1 MTSWYRRILPRTLL
15 GADAESPSNEDDTRP
30 TIALMLGGGG
40 ARAAYQVGVLNYIAE
55 AFPDFR
61 FSLLTGVSAG
71 AINTTHLA
79 NHVGT
84 FRQAASSLVS
94 NWEELTADRVFD
106 VNSGFAVMRQLFAD
120 REPVGRSAA
129 AARQRGVLDPSPLR
143 TFLYEKMAAHD
154 NSLRGINQNV
164 RTGWLKGVAVVTT
177 SYTTGQ
183 TVTWVQGGTFDEWER
198 PDRIGREAELS
209 VEHVMASTA
218 LPLVF
223 PPVRI
228 GDAWYGD
235 GGVRLM
241 APLAPAV
248 HMGANRIM
256 VIANRY
262 KPSQEEAERPSV
274 QGHPPLA
281 QVMGVLVNAVFT
293 DALEQDAENLR
304 RINRLVRQR
313 AAHNGQSTPTAGA
326 ARPRE
331 RVIDL
336 LQIRPS
342 VSLSTFA
349 HEYID
354 ELPTAI
360 RYLVS
365 STGGH
370 EMRSNDWSSVLLFA
384 RGYIDRV
391 LEIGY
396 HDARRQHDRIATFLH
411 EERVEAGGANTA

>member
-15 GADAESPSNEDDTRP
+15 SDPEEKDAAADGRP
-30 TIALMLGGGG
+30 TVALMLGGGG
-40 ARAAYQVGVLNYIAE
+40 ARAAYQVGVLNYMAE
-55 AFPDFR
+55 AFPHFR
-61 FSLLTGVSAG
+61 FALLTGVSAG

-84 FRQAASSLVS
+84 FRQATSSLVS
-94 NWEELTADRVFD
+94 NWEQLTADRVFD
-106 VNSGFAVMRQLFAD
+106 VNSGVAVMRQLFAD
-120 REPVGRSAA
+120 REPAGRSPE

-143 TFLYEKMAAHD
+143 HFLYEKMAAHD
-154 NSLRGINQNV
+154 NTLRGIDQNV

-183 TVTWVQGGTFDEWER
+183 TVTWVQGGSFDEWER
-198 PDRIGREAELS
+198 PDRVGRETELS

-218 LPLVF
+218 LPVVF

-248 HMGANRIM
+248 HMGATRIM

-274 QGHPPLA
+274 HGHPPLA

-304 RINRLVRQR
+304 RINRLVRRR
-313 AAHNGQSTPTAGA
+313 AARNGQADTTATG
-326 ARPRE
+326 RPDE

-342 VSLSTFA
+342 VSLSAFA
-349 HEYID
+349 HEYIS
-354 ELPTAI
+354 ELPATI
-360 RYLVS
+360 RYLVG
-365 STGGH
+365 STGGG
-370 EMRSNDWSSVLLFA
+370 EAGSNDWSSVLLFA
-384 RGYIDRV
+384 RGYVERV

-396 HDARRQHDRIATFLH
+396 HDARRQRDRIAAFL
-411 EERVEAGGANTA
+411 EAGQRQHVH

>member
-1 MTSWYRRILPRTLL
+1 MTAWYRRILPDTLL
-15 GADAESPSNEDDTRP
+15 NTEADLAAKKDAERP

-40 ARAAYQVGVLNYIAE
+40 ARAAYQVGVLHYMSE

-61 FSLLTGVSAG
+61 FALLTGVSAG

-84 FRQAASSLVS
+84 FRQATNSLVQ
-94 NWEELTADRVFD
+94 NWKHLSADRVFD
-106 VNSGFAVMRQLFAD
+106 VNSGFAVMRQLFTD
-120 REPVGRSAA
+120 RSPESRTAEA
-129 AARQRGVLDPSPLR
+129 MRQRGVLDPSPLR
-143 TFLYEKMAAHD
+143 SFLYKKMAAHD
-154 NSLRGINQNV
+154 NTLRGINQNI

-183 TVTWVQGGTFDEWER
+183 TVTWVQGRTFDEWER
-198 PDRIGREAELS
+198 PDRVGRETELS
-209 VEHVMASTA
+209 IEHVMASTA

-228 GDAWYGD
+228 GEAWYGD

-248 HMGANRIM
+248 HMGATRIM

-262 KPSQEEAERPSV
+262 KPSQEEAEQPAV

-313 AAHNGQSTPTAGA
+313 AVQNGQA
-326 ARPRE
+326 E

-336 LQIRPS
+336 LQLRPS
-342 VSLSTFA
+342 VSLSAFA
-349 HEYID
+349 HEYVE
-354 ELPTAI
+354 ELPATI
-360 RYLVS
+360 RYVIGGAGS
-365 STGGH
+365 S
-370 EMRSNDWSSVLLFA
+370 EVRNADWMSVLLFA
-384 RGYIDRV
+384 RGYIERV

-396 HDARRQHDRIATFLH
+396 HDARRQHDKIAAF
-411 EERVEAGGANTA
+411 VADA

>member
-1 MTSWYRRILPRTLL
+1 MPTWYRRFLPDTLL
-15 GADAESPSNEDDTRP
+15 DMEAASASADGDERP

-40 ARAAYQVGVLNYIAE
+40 ARAAYQVGVLHYMAE

-61 FSLLTGVSAG
+61 FSVLTGVSAG

-84 FRQAASSLVS
+84 FRQATNSLVH
-94 NWEELTADRVFD
+94 NWQHLSADKVFD

-120 REPVGRSAA
+120 RNPESRTAEA
-129 AARQRGVLDPSPLR
+129 MRQRGVLDPSPLR
-143 TFLYEKMAAHD
+143 TFLSEKMAAHD
-154 NSLRGINQNV
+154 NTLRGIDQNI

-183 TVTWVQGGTFDEWER
+183 TVTWVQGCEFDEWER
-198 PDRIGREAELS
+198 PDRVGRETELS

-228 GDAWYGD
+228 GEAWYGD

-248 HMGANRIM
+248 NMGATRIM

-262 KPSQEEAERPSV
+262 KPSQKEAGEPSV
-274 QGHPPLA
+274 RGHPPLA

-304 RINRLVRQR
+304 RINRLVRKQPVQ
-313 AAHNGQSTPTAGA
+313 NGQA
-326 ARPRE
+326 E

-342 VSLSTFA
+342 VSLSAFA
-349 HEYID
+349 HEYVN
-354 ELPTAI
+354 ELPATI
-360 RYLVS
+360 RYVVGGTGS
-365 STGGH
+365 SEVRH
-370 EMRSNDWSSVLLFA
+370 ADWMSVLLFA
-384 RGYIDRV
+384 RGYIERV
-391 LEIGY
+391 IEIGY
-396 HDARRQHDRIATFLH
+396 HDARRQYDRIAAFI
-411 EERVEAGGANTA
+411 AGE

>member
-1 MTSWYRRILPRTLL
+1 MTSWYRRILPKTLL
-15 GADAESPSNEDDTRP
+15 NTEATSGATEDDDTP
-30 TIALMLGGGG
+30 KIALMLGGGG
-40 ARAAYQVGVLNYIAE
+40 ARAAYQVGVLHYIAE

-84 FRQAASSLVS
+84 FRQSTKSLMQ
-94 NWEELTADRVFD
+94 NWKHLSADRVFD
-106 VNSGFAVMRQLFAD
+106 VNSGFAVMRQLLVD
-120 REPVGRSAA
+120 RAPESRTAEA
-129 AARQRGVLDPSPLR
+129 TRQRGVLDPSPLR

-154 NSLRGINQNV
+154 NTLRGINRNI

-183 TVTWVQGGTFDEWER
+183 TVTWVQGCEFDEWER
-198 PDRIGREAELS
+198 PDRVGRETELT

-228 GDAWYGD
+228 GEAWYGD

-241 APLAPAV
+241 APLAPTV
-248 HMGANRIM
+248 HMGATRIM

-262 KPSQEEAERPSV
+262 KPSQEEAEQPAV

-313 AAHNGQSTPTAGA
+313 SAQNGHVKQNGQA
-326 ARPRE
+326 E
-331 RVIDL
+331 RAINL

-342 VSLSTFA
+342 VSLSAFA
-349 HEYID
+349 HEYIE
-354 ELPTAI
+354 ELPMTL
-360 RYLVS
+360 RYLVGG
-365 STGGH
+365 TGAR
-370 EMRSNDWSSVLLFA
+370 EVRNADWTSVLLFA
-384 RGYIDRV
+384 RGYIERV

-396 HDARRQHDRIATFLH
+396 HDARRQHDQIAAF
-411 EERVEAGGANTA
+411 VADA

>member
-1 MTSWYRRILPRTLL
+1 MERWYHRILPGPLTRML
-15 GADAESPSNEDDTRP
+15 GAGEESASGRAHDV
-30 TIALMLGGGG
+30 ALVLGGGG
-40 ARAAYQVGVLNYIAE
+40 ARAAYQAGVLHYMAE
-55 AFPDFR
+55 AFPSFR
-61 FSLLTGVSAG
+61 FSILTGVSAG

-84 FRQAASSLVS
+84 FPQATQSLLR
-94 NWEELTADRVFD
+94 NWKRLSADRVFD
-106 VNSGFAVMRQLFAD
+106 VNTVPAVMRQFLTD
-120 REPVGRSAA
+120 RRSAA
-129 AARQRGVLDPSPLR
+129 RTTHGAPQRGVLDPSPLR
-143 TFLYEKMAAHD
+143 TFLSREMATRNNRLQGIAH
-154 NSLRGINQNV
+154 NV
-164 RTGWLKGVAVVTT
+164 RAGWLKGAAVVTT

-183 TVTWVQGGTFDEWER
+183 TVTWVQGCDFDEWER
-198 PDRIGREAELS
+198 PDRVGRQAQLT
-209 VEHVMASTA
+209 VDHIMASTA

-248 HMGANRIM
+248 HLGATRIM

-262 KPSQEEAERPSV
+262 KPSQQEAAQPSV

-281 QVMGVLVNAVFT
+281 QIMGVLVNAVFT

-304 RINRLVRQR
+304 RINRLVAGK
-313 AAHNGQSTPTAGA
+313 AARNGQAEGGK
-326 ARPRE
+326 E

-342 VSLSTFA
+342 VNLSAFA
-349 HEYID
+349 HEYVD
-354 ELPTAI
+354 ALPATI
-360 RYLVS
+360 RYLAGGMG
-365 STGGH
+365 TG
-370 EMRSNDWSSVLLFA
+370 ELRNADWMSVLLFA
-384 RGYIDRV
+384 RGYIERV

-396 HDARRQHDRIATFLH
+396 HDARRKHDQIASFISP
-411 EERVEAGGANTA
+411 